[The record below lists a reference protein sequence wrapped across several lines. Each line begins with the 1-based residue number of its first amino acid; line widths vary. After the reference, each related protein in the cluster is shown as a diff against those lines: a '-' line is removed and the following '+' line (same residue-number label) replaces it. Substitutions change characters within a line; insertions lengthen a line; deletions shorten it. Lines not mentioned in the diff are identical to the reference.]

1 MLDLTE
7 RQYSTDA
14 EAYEVFV
21 GGITPQEF
29 VKGFDA
35 FECPVDEAVKDF
47 LRNWPYGEPIPEWLE
62 STLCRY
68 VESRLDA
75 E

>member
-47 LRNWPYGEPIPEWLE
+47 LRSFPYEEAIPDWLE
-62 STLCRY
+62 DALCRY
-68 VESRLDA
+68 VQAQLDA